1 VGRATRTQWVADFE
15 TTTRADDCRVWG
27 WGLARIDTAE
37 TAWDVEMGQDIE
49 GFLERCAKMP
59 AIIWF
64 HNLRFDGMFIM
75 YYLMTAGYSHS
86 TERYPGRGQFGTF
99 ISNDGAFYTISVCWP
114 NGRRTEFRDSAKK
127 FPNMGVKAVAKT
139 FNLDVQKG
147 EIDYHTP
154 RPVGHELTREE
165 KAYLANDVLIVAKAL
180 RNQFAEGMTKLTV
193 GSDALHEYK
202 TIIGTRLFDKMFPVL
217 PETMDAEIR
226 AAYRGGFTYA
236 DERFRGKITGPGIV
250 YDVNSLYP
258 SVMYHK
264 LLPYGEPVF
273 YNGLPKVTKEYPLF
287 IVSITFTAK
296 LKKDHI
302 PCIQVK
308 GSSRFTATEYQS
320 VIAEPVTLTCSS
332 VDLALWEDHY
342 DLDILSYNGGWSFHG
357 VQGVFN
363 EFIEKWS
370 KIKAESAGGLRF
382 LAKLMLNN
390 LYGKYATNPNVTQKI
405 PVLDDGVVKLVMGEP
420 ETKDPIYTAM
430 GVFITAYARDIT
442 IRAGQDNYPHFAYAD
457 TDSLHLLIAEDPE
470 GLEVDPNK
478 LGAWK
483 REYYFESALFVRA
496 KTYTEKLFEAGKTE
510 WNAKGH
516 TAGECARQDGASHA
530 ACFHV
535 THIAGLPTR
544 VGDTMTFD
552 DFTGGRKFT
561 GKLVP
566 LRVPGGVVLQDVG
579 FTMPDI
585 T

>member
-1 VGRATRTQWVADFE
+1 
-15 TTTRADDCRVWG
+15 
-27 WGLARIDTAE
+27 
-37 TAWDVEMGQDIE
+37 
-49 GFLERCAKMP
+49 
-59 AIIWF
+59 
-64 HNLRFDGMFIM
+64 
-75 YYLMTAGYSHS
+75 
-86 TERYPGRGQFGTF
+86 
-99 ISNDGAFYTISVCWP
+99 
-114 NGRRTEFRDSAKK
+114 
-127 FPNMGVKAVAKT
+127 MGVKAVAKT
-139 FNLDVQKG
+139 FKLDVQKG
-147 EIDYHTP
+147 DINYHTP
-154 RPVGHELTREE
+154 RPVGHVLTREE
-165 KAYLANDVLIVAKAL
+165 KEYIANDVLIVAKAL
-180 RNQFAEGMTKLTV
+180 RHQFAEGMTKLTV

-202 TIIGTRLFDKMFPVL
+202 TLVGSKLFDKMFPVL

-258 SVMYHK
+258 AVMYSK

-273 YNGLPKVTKEYPLF
+273 HNGLPRATKEYPLF

-308 GSSRFTATEYQS
+308 GSSRFTATEYQTS
-320 VIAEPVTLTCSS
+320 IPEPVTLTCSS

-342 DLDILSYNGGWSFHG
+342 DMDILSYNGGWSFHG

-370 KIKAESAGGLRF
+370 KIKAESEGGLRF

-405 PVLDDGVVKLVMGEP
+405 PVLDDGVVKLVMGDP

-442 IRAGQDNYPHFAYAD
+442 IRAGQDNYPTFAYAD
-457 TDSLHLLIAEDPE
+457 TDSLHLLITEDPE

-483 REYYFESALFVRA
+483 REYRFESALFVRA
-496 KTYTEKLFEAGKTE
+496 KTYTEKLFAPGKTD
-510 WNAKGH
+510 WNAKDH
-516 TAGECARQDGASHA
+516 TSDECARQDGASHA
-530 ACFHV
+530 ACYHV